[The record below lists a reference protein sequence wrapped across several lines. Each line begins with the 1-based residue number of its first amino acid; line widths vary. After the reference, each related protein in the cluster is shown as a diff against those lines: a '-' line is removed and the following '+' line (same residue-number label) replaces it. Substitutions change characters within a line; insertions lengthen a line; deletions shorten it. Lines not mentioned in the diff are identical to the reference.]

1 MAKKFGYKK
10 YLKPKK
16 EKKDLSTLKVFL
28 GSFVLML
35 VVFTILINKF
45 APEVDVSIG
54 NNSEEAT
61 ISREDDSND
70 DVYLKKFVDNR
81 LLAIQ
86 QEDQS
91 VDTISNNNEK
101 ESVTDSK
108 NTKKEESPKE
118 ELKPVELV
126 AEIPEVKL
134 PQVPDPVI
142 QAPVRIEQ
150 PLLNATYRV
159 YIGYYHTYDQ
169 VKLAKEIVSE
179 TDTTITPVIKE
190 VSGGYTLQAGVFKSK
205 EAAVSL
211 TNTLLKEHLPA
222 RMVTE

>member
-45 APEVDVSIG
+45 APVVDVSIG

-91 VDTISNNNEK
+91 VDTISNNRK
-101 ESVTDSK
+101 RRTSRS
-108 NTKKEESPKE
+108 
-118 ELKPVELV
+118 
-126 AEIPEVKL
+126 
-134 PQVPDPVI
+134 
-142 QAPVRIEQ
+142 
-150 PLLNATYRV
+150 
-159 YIGYYHTYDQ
+159 
-169 VKLAKEIVSE
+169 
-179 TDTTITPVIKE
+179 
-190 VSGGYTLQAGVFKSK
+190 
-205 EAAVSL
+205 
-211 TNTLLKEHLPA
+211 
-222 RMVTE
+222 